1 MSLFMFLPEIAVHTE
16 RTDDYT
22 VVAHEPNTMA
32 ISERIKETLTC
43 KKTNVEVWFS
53 PFERYLPEESK
64 FKEQC
69 AMYFKSNFEKLAE
82 DNPLI
87 LPWRIPEDHMEMEGT
102 MDSWCEDT
110 NILSS
115 MKGLVA
121 RSFPLTKCLELYG
134 FTKEILRYRLHI
146 KKFSVAP
153 TTVVYNP
160 YENAILL
167 VRKAESEQLAT
178 DMALSL
184 DDLKMFILLFND
196 ELKGS
201 GVKLIP
207 LVLTDGKSK
216 FDNSPLDCQQC
227 LNHMLS
233 EEEFKTFPSQ
243 WKDDYFQTESK
254 GKIKKGFCKSFLAK
268 TTSLIAA
275 TYIYPKCIPKF
286 TSNNCKEM
294 DSLAVLLTREQ
305 MEIYHSQDKHMIIK
319 GGFGCGKT
327 IVAAAMLEE
336 KSKSLLEHEK
346 IFYICYDSRSALINH
361 MAKGKQESNVAKVRP
376 VLNENGLNL
385 SQIISNILQKENA
398 AKKVNFVIDE
408 YDGEDLDESEAK
420 KLNDIFANN
429 ELLREALIMLIVQ
442 PIEKE
447 RTLNNIQRKGNMFHL
462 LKTMKTHQLRLVMR
476 NSIEIYKLVAATEK
490 ILSEEKTVYK
500 HQDNNK
506 ADLEGENTQV
516 KSIQNAAKGS
526 EVASKKPLNELI
538 ATQKDQQVY
547 FEETLKIGIDE
558 AQAITGSPA
567 EIGNGE
573 NKTVSKFRYA
583 TADKTGHK
591 ISLKRP
597 TLFELEDRYEFKKV
611 LSLIAILEKLD
622 IRNKRHVLLHFDTLN
637 NEIPSTLQFI
647 FEHHFGIHEKVT
659 NNYQEF
665 DSLKK
670 SILVCS
676 FIQFRGLEHP
686 QITVVIDCDIYFLQ
700 HYLAE
705 SLARC
710 TSKLTIV
717 VLQNS
722 ATLTKV
728 TEEWKKSD
736 LVNQWKTLCDKGT
749 HKKDFVF
756 KKQKDNK
763 IITVT
768 FNNEYYRKLEERFNG
783 LSTNKDQLKESK
795 MKSYA
800 TKFIEQTRYLFLC
813 NALFLN
819 RKVYN
824 TFTSNS
830 MKWYTMST
838 INFIYCFV

>member
-1 MSLFMFLPEIAVHTE
+1 MSLLMFLSDIAVHTE

-22 VVAHEPNTMA
+22 VVAHEPNTMD
-32 ISERIKETLTC
+32 ISERVKDTLAC
-43 KKTNVEVWFS
+43 KKTYVEVCFS
-53 PFERYLPEESK
+53 PFERYLPKESK

-69 AMYFKSNFEKLAE
+69 VMYFKRNFEKLAE

-87 LPWRIPEDHMEMEGT
+87 LPWRIPEDHIEIEGT

-134 FTKEILRYRLHI
+134 FTEKILRYRLHI
-146 KKFSVAP
+146 KRFSLAP
-153 TTVVYNP
+153 ITVVYNP
-160 YENAILL
+160 HENAILL
-167 VRKAESEQLAT
+167 VRKAESEKLAT
-178 DMALSL
+178 DMAISR

-201 GVKLIP
+201 SVKIIP

-216 FDNSPLDCQQC
+216 FDNSQLDCQQC
-227 LNHMLS
+227 LNHVLS

-254 GKIKKGFCKSFLAK
+254 GKIKKDFCKKFLAK
-268 TTSLIAA
+268 ATSLIAA

-286 TSNNCKEM
+286 TSSNCKEM

-319 GGFGCGKT
+319 GGFGCAKT
-327 IVAAAMLEE
+327 VVAAAMLEK

-346 IFYICYDSRSALINH
+346 IFYICYDSRSPLINH
-361 MAKGKQESNVAKVRP
+361 MAKGKQESIVAKLIP

-385 SQIISNILQKENA
+385 SQIISDILQKENV
-398 AKKVNFVIDE
+398 AKKLNFVIDE

-429 ELLREALIMLIVQ
+429 ELLKEALIMLIVQ

-447 RTLNNIQRKGNMFHL
+447 RTLNNIQRQGNMFHL
-462 LKTMKTHQLRLVMR
+462 LKTMKTHQLTLVMR
-476 NSIEIYKLVAATEK
+476 NSVEIHKLVAVTKK
-490 ILSEEKTVYK
+490 ILSEEKTVYI

-506 ADLEGENTQV
+506 AYIEGENTQV
-516 KSIQNAAKGS
+516 KSVENAAKRS
-526 EVASKKPLNELI
+526 AVVSKKSLNELI

-547 FEETLKIGIDE
+547 LEEKLKMGIDE

-583 TADKTGHK
+583 TADEIGHK
-591 ISLKRP
+591 ISFKRP
-597 TLFELEDRYEFKKV
+597 ALFELEDRCEFRKV
-611 LSLIAILEKLD
+611 LSLIAIFEKLD
-622 IRNKRHVLLHFDTLN
+622 IRNKSQVFLHFDTLS

-659 NNYQEF
+659 DNYQEF

-676 FIQFRGLEHP
+676 FIRFRGVEYP
-686 QITVVIDCDIYFLQ
+686 KVTVVIDRDIYFLQ

-722 ATLTKV
+722 ATLKNV
-728 TEEWKKSD
+728 TEEWKRSQ
-736 LVNQWKTLCDKGT
+736 LVNQWKTLCDKDT
-749 HKKDFVF
+749 HKKNFVF
-756 KKQKDNK
+756 KKQKDDK
-763 IITVT
+763 IINVT
-768 FNNEYYRKLEERFNG
+768 FKDEYYGKLEDRFRG
-783 LSTNKDQLKESK
+783 ISANKDELKESK

-800 TKFIEQTRYLFLC
+800 KKIIEKTRYIFLC
-813 NALFLN
+813 NVFFKQKGLQYLYF
-819 RKVYN
+819 
-824 TFTSNS
+824 
-830 MKWYTMST
+830 
-838 INFIYCFV
+838 

>member
-1 MSLFMFLPEIAVHTE
+1 MSLLMFLSDIAVHTE
-16 RTDDYT
+16 CTDDYT
-22 VVAHEPNTMA
+22 VVAHEPNTMD
-32 ISERIKETLTC
+32 ISERVKDTLAC
-43 KKTNVEVWFS
+43 KKTYVEVCFS
-53 PFERYLPEESK
+53 PFERYLPKESK

-69 AMYFKSNFEKLAE
+69 VMYFKRNFEKLAE

-87 LPWRIPEDHMEMEGT
+87 LPWRIPEDHIEIEGT

-134 FTKEILRYRLHI
+134 FTEKILRYRLHI
-146 KKFSVAP
+146 KRFSLAP
-153 TTVVYNP
+153 ITVVYNP
-160 YENAILL
+160 HENAILL
-167 VRKAESEQLAT
+167 VRKAESEKLAT
-178 DMALSL
+178 DMAISR
-184 DDLKMFILLFND
+184 DDLKMFILLFNH

-201 GVKLIP
+201 SVKIIP

-216 FDNSPLDCQQC
+216 FDNSQLDCQQC
-227 LNHMLS
+227 LNHVLS

-243 WKDDYFQTESK
+243 WKNDYFQTESK
-254 GKIKKGFCKSFLAK
+254 GKIKKDFCKKFLAK
-268 TTSLIAA
+268 ATSLIAA

-286 TSNNCKEM
+286 TSSNCKEM

-327 IVAAAMLEE
+327 IVAAAMLEK

-346 IFYICYDSRSALINH
+346 IFYICYDSRSPLINH
-361 MAKGKQESNVAKVRP
+361 MAKGKQESIVAKLIP

-385 SQIISNILQKENA
+385 SQIISDILQKENV
-398 AKKVNFVIDE
+398 AKKLNFVIDE

-429 ELLREALIMLIVQ
+429 ELLKEALIMLIVQ

-462 LKTMKTHQLRLVMR
+462 LKTMKTHQLTLVMR
-476 NSIEIYKLVAATEK
+476 NSIEIHKLVAVTTK
-490 ILSEEKTVYK
+490 ILSEEKTVYI

-506 ADLEGENTQV
+506 AYIEGENTQV
-516 KSIQNAAKGS
+516 KSVENAAKRS
-526 EVASKKPLNELI
+526 AVVSKKSLNELI

-547 FEETLKIGIDE
+547 LEEKLKMGIDE

-583 TADKTGHK
+583 AADEIGHK
-591 ISLKRP
+591 ISFKRP
-597 TLFELEDRYEFKKV
+597 DLFELEDRCEFRKV
-611 LSLIAILEKLD
+611 LSLIAIFEKLD
-622 IRNKRHVLLHFDTLN
+622 IRNKSQVFLHFDTLS

-659 NNYQEF
+659 DNYQEF

-676 FIQFRGLEHP
+676 FIRFRGVEYP
-686 QITVVIDCDIYFLQ
+686 KVTVVIDRDIYFLQ

-722 ATLTKV
+722 ATLKNV
-728 TEEWKKSD
+728 TEEWKRSQ
-736 LVNQWKTLCDKGT
+736 LVNQWKTLCDKDT
-749 HKKDFVF
+749 HKKNFVF
-756 KKQKDNK
+756 KKQKDDK
-763 IITVT
+763 IINVT
-768 FNNEYYRKLEERFNG
+768 FKDEYYGKLEDRFRG
-783 LSTNKDQLKESK
+783 ISANKDELKESK

-800 TKFIEQTRYLFLC
+800 KKIVEKTRYIFLC
-813 NALFLN
+813 NVFFKQKGLQYLYF
-819 RKVYN
+819 
-824 TFTSNS
+824 
-830 MKWYTMST
+830 
-838 INFIYCFV
+838 

>member
-1 MSLFMFLPEIAVHTE
+1 MSLLMFLSDIAVHTE

-22 VVAHEPNTMA
+22 VVAHEPNTMD
-32 ISERIKETLTC
+32 ISERVKDTLAC
-43 KKTNVEVWFS
+43 KKTYVEVCFS
-53 PFERYLPEESK
+53 SFERYLPKESK

-69 AMYFKSNFEKLAE
+69 VMYFKRNFEKLAE

-87 LPWRIPEDHMEMEGT
+87 LPWRIPEDHIEIEGT

-134 FTKEILRYRLHI
+134 FTEKILRYRLHI
-146 KKFSVAP
+146 KRFSLAP
-153 TTVVYNP
+153 ITVVYNP
-160 YENAILL
+160 HENAILL
-167 VRKAESEQLAT
+167 VRKAESEKLAT
-178 DMALSL
+178 DMAISR

-201 GVKLIP
+201 SVKIIP

-216 FDNSPLDCQQC
+216 FDNSQLDCQQC
-227 LNHMLS
+227 LNHVLS

-243 WKDDYFQTESK
+243 WKNDYFQTESK
-254 GKIKKGFCKSFLAK
+254 GKIKKDFCKKFLAK
-268 TTSLIAA
+268 ATSLIAA

-286 TSNNCKEM
+286 TSSNCKEM

-327 IVAAAMLEE
+327 IVAAAMLEK

-346 IFYICYDSRSALINH
+346 IFYICYDSRSPLINH
-361 MAKGKQESNVAKVRP
+361 MAKGKQESIVAKLIP

-385 SQIISNILQKENA
+385 SQIISDILQKENV
-398 AKKVNFVIDE
+398 AKKLNFVIDE

-429 ELLREALIMLIVQ
+429 ELLKEALIMLIVQ

-462 LKTMKTHQLRLVMR
+462 LKTMKTHQLTLVMR
-476 NSIEIYKLVAATEK
+476 NSVEIHKLVAVTKK
-490 ILSEEKTVYK
+490 ILSEEKTVYI

-506 ADLEGENTQV
+506 AYIEGENTQV
-516 KSIQNAAKGS
+516 KSVENAAKRS
-526 EVASKKPLNELI
+526 AVVSKKSLNELI

-547 FEETLKIGIDE
+547 LEEKLKMGIDE

-583 TADKTGHK
+583 AADEIGHK
-591 ISLKRP
+591 ISFKRP
-597 TLFELEDRYEFKKV
+597 DLFELEDRCEFRKV
-611 LSLIAILEKLD
+611 LSLIAIFEKLD
-622 IRNKRHVLLHFDTLN
+622 IRNKSQVFLHFDTLS

-659 NNYQEF
+659 DNYQEF

-676 FIQFRGLEHP
+676 FIRFRGVEYP
-686 QITVVIDCDIYFLQ
+686 KVTVVIDRDIYFLQ

-722 ATLTKV
+722 ATLKNV
-728 TEEWKKSD
+728 TEEWKRSQ
-736 LVNQWKTLCDKGT
+736 LVNQWKTLCDKDT
-749 HKKDFVF
+749 HKKNFVF
-756 KKQKDNK
+756 KKQKDDK
-763 IITVT
+763 IINVT
-768 FNNEYYRKLEERFNG
+768 FKDEYYGKLEDRFRG
-783 LSTNKDQLKESK
+783 ISANKDELKESK

-800 TKFIEQTRYLFLC
+800 KKIIEKTRYIFLC
-813 NALFLN
+813 NVFFKQKGLQYLYF
-819 RKVYN
+819 
-824 TFTSNS
+824 
-830 MKWYTMST
+830 
-838 INFIYCFV
+838 

>member
-1 MSLFMFLPEIAVHTE
+1 MSLLMFLSDIAVHTE

-22 VVAHEPNTMA
+22 VVAHEPNTMD
-32 ISERIKETLTC
+32 ISERVKDTLAC
-43 KKTNVEVWFS
+43 KKTYVEVCFS
-53 PFERYLPEESK
+53 PFERYLPKESK

-69 AMYFKSNFEKLAE
+69 VMYFKRNFEKLAE

-87 LPWRIPEDHMEMEGT
+87 LPWRIPEDHIEIEGT

-134 FTKEILRYRLHI
+134 FTEKILRYRLHI
-146 KKFSVAP
+146 KRFSLAP
-153 TTVVYNP
+153 ITVVYNP
-160 YENAILL
+160 HENAILL
-167 VRKAESEQLAT
+167 VRKAESEKLAT
-178 DMALSL
+178 DMAISR

-201 GVKLIP
+201 SVKIIP

-216 FDNSPLDCQQC
+216 FDNSQLDCQQC
-227 LNHMLS
+227 LNHVLS

-243 WKDDYFQTESK
+243 WKNDYFQTESK
-254 GKIKKGFCKSFLAK
+254 GKIKKDFCKKFLAK
-268 TTSLIAA
+268 ATSLIAA

-286 TSNNCKEM
+286 TSSNCKEM

-327 IVAAAMLEE
+327 IVAAAMLEK
-336 KSKSLLEHEK
+336 KSKTLLEHEK
-346 IFYICYDSRSALINH
+346 IFYICYDSRSPLINH
-361 MAKGKQESNVAKVRP
+361 MAKGKQESIVAKLIP

-385 SQIISNILQKENA
+385 SQIISDILQKENV
-398 AKKVNFVIDE
+398 AKKLNFVIDE

-429 ELLREALIMLIVQ
+429 ELLKEALIMLIVQ

-462 LKTMKTHQLRLVMR
+462 LKTMKTHQLTLVMR
-476 NSIEIYKLVAATEK
+476 NSVEIHKLVAVTKK
-490 ILSEEKTVYK
+490 ILSEEKTVYI

-506 ADLEGENTQV
+506 AYIEGENTQV
-516 KSIQNAAKGS
+516 KSVENAAKRS
-526 EVASKKPLNELI
+526 AVVSKKSLNELI

-547 FEETLKIGIDE
+547 LEEKLKMGIDE

-583 TADKTGHK
+583 AADEIGHK
-591 ISLKRP
+591 ISFKRP
-597 TLFELEDRYEFKKV
+597 DLFELEDRCEFRKV
-611 LSLIAILEKLD
+611 LSLIAIFEKLD
-622 IRNKRHVLLHFDTLN
+622 IRNKSQVFLHFDTLS

-659 NNYQEF
+659 DNYQEF

-676 FIQFRGLEHP
+676 FIRFRGVEYP
-686 QITVVIDCDIYFLQ
+686 KVTVVIDRDIYFLQ

-722 ATLTKV
+722 ATLKNV
-728 TEEWKKSD
+728 TEEWKRSQ
-736 LVNQWKTLCDKGT
+736 LVNQWKTLCDKDT
-749 HKKDFVF
+749 HKKNFVF
-756 KKQKDNK
+756 KKQKDDK
-763 IITVT
+763 IINVT
-768 FNNEYYRKLEERFNG
+768 FKDEYYGKLEDRFRG
-783 LSTNKDQLKESK
+783 ISANKDELKESK

-800 TKFIEQTRYLFLC
+800 KKIIEKTRYIFLC
-813 NALFLN
+813 NVFFKQKGLQYLYF
-819 RKVYN
+819 
-824 TFTSNS
+824 
-830 MKWYTMST
+830 
-838 INFIYCFV
+838 